1 MVFDQERG
9 SRSGKL
15 ESWDE
20 RKVQLQILF
29 AEVGNATVLDK
40 SQRSEKS
47 DDKKIFNTK
56 NNK

>member
-1 MVFDQERG
+1 MNEKFNSDSIRG
-9 SRSGKL
+9 
-15 ESWDE
+15 
-20 RKVQLQILF
+20 
-29 AEVGNATVLDK
+29 VGNATVLDK